1 MENLNIDQLI
11 QELRSVYDGLKMS
24 KSELNKKI
32 RTLNNAVSRKDRKEK
47 EYNSYEAKA
56 GMTKENI
63 VTSSRGAYDDIT
75 KNTARLERSFSNY
88 KKEITEI
95 VVKVSLLEKSGDLT
109 KSQQAAVDLFNQ
121 FSGEVIEYF
130 DNNINELKN
139 WKYDSLK
146 NFLKNE
152 SPEGQFQDEVS
163 MYEKMDDALG
173 LVNGMLDLSRD
184 LKAINEEYNKSNN
197 VQKEKLN
204 YLSSNLN
211 SSEEESKI
219 VEYLLSVAQH
229 SLVDTN
235 AELENYI
242 RSEKQLSIKEADTK
256 AALDS
261 LDKTSETYE
270 ADYADLIATLTSIK
284 KESEKVRDAIKE
296 KYSKVEESENKIKS
310 LQKSKAEL
318 TAKISKMREQIES
331 IELEIRNNNDYY
343 GTTRESKMKMI
354 QSMYSEFLNKRS
366 SVINDRFV
374 DYMKLNGFRMDWAIT
389 SSILSKISDYG
400 NFGPMNDISNWIWE
414 KKDDEKNIK
423 SLSFDMNF
431 VDFANRDLVKGS
443 DWLKD
448 EVMSCDVF
456 QWINSSSSALNQN
469 FYGRVIEYLN
479 QLIDISEYKG
489 VADRKNLSIDGFQN
503 ELSKI
508 LDIKD
513 SKLEE
518 MSMLDNQIIDIL
530 EKLQIIDSDLDKL
543 QQELKDLDST
553 DINYLDNWK
562 KIKENILSTQN
573 DYSET
578 SKVNLELEIEREKI
592 NLYIGIYLDEKINT
606 LNSKISSIDDE
617 VRERFAAIRNMES
630 RAKELLQEL
639 DPEDG
644 QLVNNMSDIKG
655 DLYYFND
662 EFSYELVNRIK
673 DAVAINYDNFVSSEF
688 GYLMECLGVNLSYI
702 DNVLPKVAEFI
713 IYFY

>member
-56 GMTKENI
+56 DMTKENI
-63 VTSSRGAYDDIT
+63 VNSSRGAYDDIT
-75 KNTARLERSFSNY
+75 KSTANLERNFSSY
-88 KKEITEI
+88 KNKIKEI
-95 VVKVSLLEKSGDLT
+95 VVNVSLLEKSGDLT
-109 KSQQAAVDLFNQ
+109 KAQQASVNLFNQ
-121 FSGEVIEYF
+121 FSIEVIEYF

-146 NFLKNE
+146 KFLKEE
-152 SPEGQFQDEVS
+152 SPEGQFQDETF
-163 MYEKMDDALG
+163 MYEKMNDALG
-173 LVNGMLDLSRD
+173 LVNGMLDLSHD
-184 LKAINEEYNKSNN
+184 LKGINEEYNKSNN
-197 VQKEKLN
+197 ESKDKLD
-204 YLSSNLN
+204 YLWSNLN

-219 VEYLLSVAQH
+219 VEVLLKVAQN
-229 SLVDTN
+229 LLDNTN
-235 AELENYI
+235 EELEGSI
-242 RSEKQLSIKEADTK
+242 KSGKELSIKEADTK

-270 ADYADLIATLTSIK
+270 ADYADLIDTLRSIK
-284 KESEKVRDAIKE
+284 EVSEKVRAAIA
-296 KYSKVEESENKIKS
+296 KYSKVKEESENKIKS

-318 TAKISKMREQIES
+318 TAEISKMREQIEA
-331 IELEIRNNNDYY
+331 IELEGKNNDFYY
-343 GTTRESKMKMI
+343 QTTRESKMKMI
-354 QSMYSEFLNKRS
+354 DSMYSEFLNKRS
-366 SVINDRFV
+366 SVIKDSFV
-374 DYMKLNGFRMDWAIT
+374 DYMKLNGLRMDWAIT
-389 SSILSKISDYG
+389 SDILSKISDYG
-400 NFGPMNDISNWIWE
+400 NFEPMNDISNWIGDMKW
-414 KKDDEKNIK
+414 DEKNIR

-448 EVMSCDVF
+448 EVMSSGEF
-456 QWINSSSSALNQN
+456 QWINSSSYALNEN

-479 QLIDISEYKG
+479 QLRDISEYKG
-489 VADRKNLSIDGFQN
+489 MADRKNSSIN
-503 ELSKI
+503 KLRSELSKI

-518 MSMLDNQIIDIL
+518 MSMLDNQIIDIQD
-530 EKLQIIDSDLDKL
+530 KLQIIGSDLDKL
-543 QQELKDLDST
+543 QQELNELDST

-562 KIKENILSTQN
+562 KIKENILSTKQKQG
-573 DYSET
+573 EA
-578 SKVNLELEIEREKI
+578 VNEQKEVDHSREKI

-606 LNSKISSIDDE
+606 LNSKISLIDDE
-617 VRERFAAIRNMES
+617 VRNMFVEIRNLES
-630 RAKELLQEL
+630 SAKESLQEL

-662 EFSYELVNRIK
+662 EFSYELVNKIK
-673 DAVAINYDNFVSSEF
+673 NSVAINYDEFVSSNF
-688 GYLMECLGVNLSYI
+688 GFLIECLGVDLGYI
-702 DNVLPKVAEFI
+702 DNVLPKLEEFI
-713 IYFY
+713 IYFN